1 MFILLIPPLDA
12 IVLDTV
18 PFRKGSVITVVGC
31 APPVY
36 PVPAPVILT
45 LPIPFLRTVSD
56 LVEKVDASDEPNTV
70 LPPNPPIF
78 SEP

>member
-1 MFILLIPPLDA
+1 MVKFILLIPPLEA

-18 PFRKGSVITVVGC
+18 PFWKGSVITVVGC

-45 LPIPFLRTVSD
+45 VPIPFLRTVSD
-56 LVEKVDASDEPNTV
+56 PVSYTHLT
-70 LPPNPPIF
+70 LPTKA
-78 SEP
+78 